1 MSQQTKFLNI
11 DKYSKLSTWW
21 NSIDKVLLAVMLSLA
36 AFSLIVVTTASPAV
50 ANKIGLEYFYFI
62 KKQIVYL
69 ILGLTIMFSLSLCS
83 INTVRR
89 ICILGFLTCLILLLL
104 TLFFGYSAK
113 GAKRWLHIGGFSLQ
127 ASEFAKLFFPIVTAW
142 LFSIQN
148 KHNEF
153 PAFRLSALLFFVL
166 IALLVLQPDFGMIV
180 TITSVWCSQLFI
192 AGLSLVLLVILAF
205 AAISGVFMAYAFLPH
220 VKARIDSFLD
230 PKQFENYQVSKSL
243 MAFKN
248 GGVYGVGPGEGVVKQ
263 HIPDAHTDFIF
274 AVIGEEMGVIAC
286 TALIVLFACI
296 VVRGLYKVAKN
307 TDFFKMLAMS
317 GLLMQIGMQTI
328 FNIGVTLHLFPT
340 KGMTLPFISYG
351 GSSVL
356 STSIVFGIILV
367 LTKSKGSFD
376 TKKNHSLAVKQGFA

>member
-1 MSQQTKFLNI
+1 VITQTKFLDI
-11 DKYSKLSTWW
+11 EKYSKLNTWW
-21 NSIDKVLLAVMLSLA
+21 NSVDRILLAVMLLLA

-50 ANKIGLEYFYFI
+50 ASKIGLEYFYFI
-62 KKQIVYL
+62 KKQMLYL
-69 ILGLTIMFSLSLCS
+69 ALGITIMLSLSFCS
-83 INTVRR
+83 IDLVRR
-89 ICILGFLTCLILLLL
+89 MCVLGFLCCLVLLLL

-113 GAKRWLHIGGFSLQ
+113 GATRWLHVGGFSLQ

-148 KHNEF
+148 KHNDF
-153 PAFRLSALLFFVL
+153 PAFKISASLFCILTVLL
-166 IALLVLQPDFGMIV
+166 ILQPDFGMIV

-192 AGLSLVLLVILAF
+192 AGLSLTLLVGLAF
-205 AAISGVFMAYAFLPH
+205 AAISGIFMAYALLPH

-230 PKQFENYQVSKSL
+230 PKLFENYQVSKSL
-243 MAFKN
+243 MAFKH
-248 GGVYGVGPGEGVVKQ
+248 GGIYGVGPGEGVIKQ
-263 HIPDAHTDFIF
+263 QIPDAHTDFIF
-274 AVIGEEMGVIAC
+274 AVIGEEMGAIAC
-286 TALIVLFACI
+286 SALITLFACI
-296 VVRGLYKVAKN
+296 VIRGLYKVVKN

-328 FNIGVTLHLFPT
+328 FNMGVTLHLFPT

-367 LTKSKGSFD
+367 LTKSRPNSYD
-376 TKKNHSLAVKQGFA
+376 THNVKLKQEFV